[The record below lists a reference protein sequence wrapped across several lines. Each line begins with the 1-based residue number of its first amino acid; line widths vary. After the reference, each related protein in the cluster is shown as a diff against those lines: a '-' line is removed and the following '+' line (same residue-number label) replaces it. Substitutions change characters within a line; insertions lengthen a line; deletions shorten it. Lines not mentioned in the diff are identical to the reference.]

1 MGACILA
8 ACVPSTFTCCPCC
21 CCLSWGCCTVCRAV
35 GVTTTVGGP
44 GGAAHSPKLA
54 EWWEADMLN
63 AVTDENTTS
72 LMAAATRGNVE
83 VVRLLLQN
91 PR

>member
-1 MGACILA
+1 
-8 ACVPSTFTCCPCC
+8 
-21 CCLSWGCCTVCRAV
+21 
-35 GVTTTVGGP
+35 
-44 GGAAHSPKLA
+44 
-54 EWWEADMLN
+54 MLN